1 MPRRREMDDGVK
13 VSIMLD
19 RRMLEAVDRLAVKA
33 DMERGR
39 LIRNIL
45 DMNIK
50 ALERSEKVGLFQMT
64 VLLRDLGEDLKV
76 WANGVHE
83 NPEMIGQWTA

>member
-1 MPRRREMDDGVK
+1 MSRRREMQDGVK

-19 RRMLEAVDRLAVKA
+19 RQMLELVDRLAVKA

-45 DMNIK
+45 EMNCR
-50 ALERSEKVGLFQMT
+50 ALEQSERVGLFQMS

-76 WANGVHE
+76 WAKGVCE
-83 NPEMIGQWTA
+83 NSGVIGRWTA